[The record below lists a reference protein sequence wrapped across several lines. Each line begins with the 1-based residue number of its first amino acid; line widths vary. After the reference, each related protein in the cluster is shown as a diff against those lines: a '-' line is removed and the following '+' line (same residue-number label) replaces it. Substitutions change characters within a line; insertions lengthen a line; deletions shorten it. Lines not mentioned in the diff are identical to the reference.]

1 MKWEH
6 LNKRSRKFLSAT
18 AKSRTRIL
26 NMLLVMRVIGTD
38 GKVRLNPFQ
47 DVKGDPN
54 EEKGPYNPSCVDA
67 AVVRKRSP
75 AAF

>member
-1 MKWEH
+1 
-6 LNKRSRKFLSAT
+6 
-18 AKSRTRIL
+18 
-26 NMLLVMRVIGTD
+26 MLLVMRVIGTD